1 MKVTFVYVMI
11 PHCFFLCNGFNSC
24 ILCVATET
32 GGLESSIVSKKSR
45 SVTIYTGLGWPP
57 ALVGFTCRS
66 GRLRSRGTAQCASA
80 SSTRSSLVGSIPNH
94 FSSHQ
99 VKRRF
104 LCLLVNSKKRV
115 PCSYKRSLH
124 SSLPA
129 GSTTWDGALVLAH
142 ALPRDPI
149 RKVLSPP
156 ATRVL
161 ELGSGT
167 GAVGLSAALI
177 CSSPRAVTLT
187 DRAQLVPL
195 IQHNI
200 SLNHLNHICNALE
213 LDWDTTPDSDLDE
226 LMHSEPFDVVLCSDV
241 LYKLAL
247 TRSLARVLR
256 KVMQHPNGPRA
267 AFMAHELR
275 PESPRCFQ
283 ELKAHGI
290 VYGRLPQSACDP
302 QWRADDISI
311 FFLRL
316 QRANN
321 PSTDASDNN
330 INEQLRN
337 SCAVNATSTGSDY
350 SD

>member
-1 MKVTFVYVMI
+1 MSEREIEIKGYGTVRI
-11 PHCFFLCNGFNSC
+11 SEQHAQL
-24 ILCVATET
+24 T
-32 GGLESSIVSKKSR
+32 GVFHSK
-45 SVTIYTGLGWPP
+45 
-57 ALVGFTCRS
+57 
-66 GRLRSRGTAQCASA
+66 
-80 SSTRSSLVGSIPNH
+80 SLF
-94 FSSHQ
+94 FSSGQ
-99 VKRRF
+99 TSFSV
-104 LCLLVNSKKRV
+104 LVRELQKLV

-167 GAVGLSAALI
+167 GAVGLSASLI

-187 DRAQLVPL
+187 DRAQLIPL
-195 IQHNI
+195 IKHNI
-200 SLNHLNHICNALE
+200 SLNNLNHICNALE

-247 TRSLARVLR
+247 TRSLARVLH